1 MSLLVLGLSHRTAP
15 LDLLERAT
23 VSGERTAEL
32 RTRLGDAA
40 DVREAVVIST
50 CNRIEVYAEVDTFHG
65 GVAQIGEAL
74 SQVTGVPSHELR
86 EHLYVHHED
95 RAVAH
100 TFTVACGLDSM
111 AIGEAQ
117 ILGQMRSALAVAQAD
132 DELGPHLNSLFQR
145 ALRVGKKAHTTTG
158 IDDVSLGLVDAGLRH
173 AEQRLGPLA
182 GLHVLVVGAGAM
194 SGLAVA
200 TAVRAGVASV
210 TVTNRTAAKAT
221 RLAAHYDAAT
231 APWGGLEQALAAA
244 DVVLTCTGAAGR
256 IIDLDLA
263 RAASA
268 RRAGRPQVYV
278 DLALPRD
285 VEEAVAAEPG
295 LDVIGLAEL
304 GAILAGDG
312 AVPPQVEAVR
322 ALVAG
327 ETTAYLVHRRQQH
340 VAPTVTALRRR
351 AAEVV
356 DRELARLDTRV
367 PDLDDTTRAE
377 VRQALHRTVEK
388 LLHTPTVR
396 IKQLAGASSSGD
408 YAAALS
414 ELFDL
419 DPQRVAAVSAPSP
432 DATPTGSLPAV
443 PAEGAV
449 LPGARP

>member
-1 MSLLVLGLSHRTAP
+1 MSLIVLGLSHRTAP
-15 LDLLERAT
+15 LDLLERTT
-23 VSGERTAEL
+23 VSGERTADL
-32 RTRLGDAA
+32 RSRLGDAEN
-40 DVREAVVIST
+40 VRESVVIST
-50 CNRIEVYAEVDTFHG
+50 CNRIEVYADVATFHG

-74 SQVTGVPSHELR
+74 SAVTGVPHGELR

-111 AIGEAQ
+111 AIGESQ
-117 ILGQMRSALAVAQAD
+117 ILGQMRSSLAIAQSG

-145 ALRVGKKAHTTTG
+145 ALRVGKKAHTSTG

-173 AEQRLGPLA
+173 AAARLGPLG
-182 GLHVLVVGAGAM
+182 GLRVLVVGAGAM

-200 TAVRAGVASV
+200 TAVRSEVASV

-221 RLAAHYDAAT
+221 RLAAHYDART
-231 APWGGLEQALAAA
+231 APWDDLESALADA
-244 DVVLTCTGAAGR
+244 DVVLACTGAAGR
-256 IIDLDLA
+256 IVDVDLA
-263 RAASA
+263 RAASE
-268 RRAGRPQVYV
+268 RRDGRPQVYV

-285 VEEAVAAEPG
+285 VDEAVADLPG
-295 LDVIGLAEL
+295 IDVVGLGEL

-322 ALVAG
+322 ELVAT

-356 DRELARLDTRV
+356 DLELGRLESRL
-367 PDLDDTTRAE
+367 PDLDDSTRAE

-396 IKQLAGASSSGD
+396 IKQLAGSSSSGD

-419 DPQRVAAVSAPSP
+419 DPQKVAAVSAPSP
-432 DATPTGSLPAV
+432 DPTPTGSIPVV
-443 PAEGAV
+443 PAPEQ
-449 LPGARP
+449 PGAPQ